1 MFAFGKKPHFINYH
15 LENRDL
21 NLQVAFFKGEIWW
34 TQKQLADIFG
44 LTVATVNEH
53 LKKIFKSDDFK
64 ETELVKLFSIKAK
77 DNKKYLVN
85 HYHNDILEALQ
96 RRVRR

>member
-1 MFAFGKKPHFINYH
+1 MFAFAKKPRFIDYH

-21 NLQVAFFKGEIWW
+21 NLKVAFFKGEVWW

-53 LKKIFKSDDFK
+53 LKKIFKSNDFK
-64 ETELVKLFSIKAK
+64 EEEMIKLFAIKAN